1 MSEPFS
7 FIVDLLSDELAEVS
21 VAVVDPLTRVDTWL
35 NEDER
40 FFKEVEVFSEWTE
53 RFLQQYFTL

>member
-53 RFLQQYFTL
+53 RFLQQDFTL